1 MNLLPSLLFVLFSVA
16 TLIVIL
22 APMARMMRLVDIP
35 NDRKKHGEPVPM
47 VGGLAIYI
55 ALVSAIFIS
64 SFGDKVE
71 WLIFSAGILVVTGLL
86 DDIFDLCFKLKL
98 LSQIFATSLMMFG
111 GSISIQ
117 SIGIGHDAVDD
128 FVQLFSV
135 PITIFAVV
143 GLTNAFNFVDG
154 LDGLASGQ
162 VLLGL
167 ATMAMALMV
176 SQGAIHNVEWFAV
189 VMTAVFA
196 FWAVNMSFTP
206 VKRVFLGDAGSLL
219 LGFVMAWTLIFY
231 TQKPQ
236 ALLNPVLALWCVT
249 IPVLDTIVVIVRRL
263 KNDRS
268 PFVSD
273 RTHLHHVLL
282 SIGLSP
288 RKSLFVIL
296 IMSGLFNAV
305 GIWSALMF
313 SPLVSLTTF
322 LAILSIL
329 ILAVFKAD
337 FLKIEV
343 ER

>member
-1 MNLLPSLLFVLFSVA
+1 MSLLSNLLFVFFSVA

-22 APMARMMRLVDIP
+22 SPIAQMMRLVDIP

-55 ALVSAIFIS
+55 ALVSVIFIS
-64 SFGDKVE
+64 SFGDQVE
-71 WLIFSAGILVVTGLL
+71 WLIFSAGILVITGLL
-86 DDIFDLCFKLKL
+86 DDIFDLSFKVKF
-98 LSQIFATSLMMFG
+98 LSQILAALVMIFG
-111 GSISIQ
+111 GSVRIE

-128 FVQLFSV
+128 FVELFSI

-167 ATMAMALMV
+167 ITMAVALMV
-176 SQGAIHNVEWFAV
+176 SQGAIHAVEWFSV
-189 VMTAVFA
+189 VMTAVFV
-196 FWAVNMSFTP
+196 FWLVNMSFTP

-219 LGFVMAWTLIFY
+219 LGFVMAWTLIFQ
-231 TQKPQ
+231 TQKSQ
-236 ALLNPVLALWCVT
+236 APLNPVLALWCVT

-263 KNDRS
+263 KNHQS

-273 RTHLHHVLL
+273 RSHLHHVLL

-288 RKSLFVIL
+288 GKSLFVIL
-296 IMSGLFNAV
+296 VMSGSFNAV
-305 GIWSALMF
+305 GIWTALMF
-313 SPLVSLTTF
+313 SPLASLTIF
-322 LAILSIL
+322 LAILFIL
-329 ILAVFKAD
+329 TLAVFKAD
-337 FLKIEV
+337 F
-343 ER
+343 